1 MTTFSFFG
9 FIIVTIWVFII
20 INFFKKRKDIDIKDN
35 SVIDNSNSPN
45 CAEERIKELRKD
57 MITHNIGYF
66 EK

>member
-1 MTTFSFFG
+1 MTTFSFVG

-45 CAEERIKELRKD
+45 CAEGRIKELRKD

>member
-1 MTTFSFFG
+1 MTTFSFVG

-35 SVIDNSNSPN
+35 SVIDNSNSHN